1 MLLND
6 QPLGLPQGSVR
17 AVLALGIVA
26 AFVAGLVEIEVATLI
41 LGTYFGIRPNGE

>member
-1 MLLND
+1 MLVND

-41 LGTYFGIRPNGE
+41 LGTYFGYRAGE